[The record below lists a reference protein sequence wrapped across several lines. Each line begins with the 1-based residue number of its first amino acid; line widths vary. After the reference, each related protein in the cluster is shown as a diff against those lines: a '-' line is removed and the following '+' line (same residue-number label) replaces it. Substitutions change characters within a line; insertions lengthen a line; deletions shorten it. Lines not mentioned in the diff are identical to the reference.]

1 MYEGDRGGIY
11 KIVDEN
17 NNVYYEVVEN
27 VSQAVLYRRRQ
38 ILNNDLDVPEL
49 KGACNLTVEELYI
62 TDINESRI
70 MLDLLIATQTAL
82 GRSLNKPVKKIIKL
96 SQEQKIL
103 FTTKEETGM
112 SEEQKRKISKTLMG
126 TKKSEET
133 RRKISKAM
141 KGRTYPTV
149 KCPHCGKE
157 GKGGAMT
164 RYHFNNCKEKAN
176 GIL

>member
-1 MYEGDRGGIY
+1 MYEGEKCGIY
-11 KIVDEN
+11 KIIDEN
-17 NNVYYEVVEN
+17 GKVYYEVVEN

-38 ILNNDLDVPEL
+38 ILNNELDVPEL
-49 KGACNLTVEELYI
+49 KGSCNLTVEELYI

-96 SQEQKIL
+96 S
-103 FTTKEETGM
+103 
-112 SEEQKRKISKTLMG
+112 EEQKEKISKKLKG

-133 RRKISKAM
+133 RQRISKAM
-141 KGRTYPTV
+141 KGKTYPEV
-149 KCPHCGKE
+149 KCPHCSKI

-164 RYHFNNCKEKAN
+164 RYHFENCKEKA
-176 GIL
+176 

>member
-1 MYEGDRGGIY
+1 MYEGEKCGIY
-11 KIVDEN
+11 KIIDEN
-17 NNVYYEVVEN
+17 GKVYYEVVEN

-38 ILNNDLDVPEL
+38 ILNNELDVPEL
-49 KGACNLTVEELYI
+49 KGSCNLTVEELYI

-96 SQEQKIL
+96 SEEQKIL

-112 SEEQKRKISKTLMG
+112 SEEQKEKISKKLKG

-133 RRKISKAM
+133 RQRISKAM
-141 KGRTYPTV
+141 KGKTYPEV
-149 KCPHCGKE
+149 KCPHCSKI

-164 RYHFNNCKEKAN
+164 RYHFENCKEKA
-176 GIL
+176 